1 MSKFNYIIDNGH
13 GGIIDGVYQT
23 GGKRAKFG
31 NEHIYEGE
39 FNRKV
44 SEHVCE
50 MLEDLA
56 IDHTLLVPEE
66 SDISLSERVRRTNHI
81 HSNNKSILIS
91 IHANAGGGTGF
102 EIFTSKGQT
111 ESDIVASQMFR
122 AFKNAFQMLRA
133 RSDKSDGDSDK
144 EAQFYIL
151 KKTTCPAILVECAFM
166 DTYEPDFK
174 LLTSIE
180 GVIRFA
186 EAIVAGIIL
195 YETETL

>member
-13 GGIIDGVYQT
+13 GGVIDGVYQT

-31 NEHIYEGE
+31 KEHIYEGE
-39 FNRKV
+39 FNRQV
-44 SEHVCE
+44 SEKVCE

-56 IDHTLLVPEE
+56 IDYNLLVPEE
-66 SDISLSERVRRTNHI
+66 SDISLSTRVERANHI
-81 HSNNKSILIS
+81 HKENSSVLIS

-111 ESDIVASQMFR
+111 ESDIIATQVFR
-122 AFKNAFQMLRA
+122 AFENAFPLLKA
-133 RSDKSDGDSDK
+133 RTDKSDGDSDK

-151 KKTTCPAILVECAFM
+151 KKTSCPAILVECAFM